1 MDLEWCFSRAG
12 AEWQRPLRQAWLP
25 RGEPPAVDS
34 YGIYANSQLVQ
45 RDEKWHLFYTAVNS
59 AHNGKHS
66 HGPPREVI
74 MHATTDSIWA

>member
-1 MDLEWCFSRAG
+1 
-12 AEWQRPLRQAWLP
+12 LR
-25 RGEPPAVDS
+25 RGQPPEPDC

-45 RDEKWHLFYTAVNS
+45 RDGKWHLFYSAVNS

-66 HGPPREVI
+66 HGKPRQVI